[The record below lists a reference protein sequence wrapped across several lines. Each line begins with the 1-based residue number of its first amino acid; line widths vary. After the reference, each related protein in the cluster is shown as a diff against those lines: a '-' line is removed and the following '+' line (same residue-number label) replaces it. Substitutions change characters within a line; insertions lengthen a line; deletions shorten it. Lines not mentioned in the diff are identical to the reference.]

1 MIKINGKKIEVKH
14 FPDGTQMLL
23 DVNMVALT
31 FGSSVDRLGMLPNEK
46 ICLEWFYES
55 DEECMTLWYLVNHIR
70 KYDAHAYLTL
80 TLLYIPNARMDRTK
94 EMKEVFTLKY
104 FADFINMMKFERVYV
119 LDPHSN
125 VSTALID
132 RVEEQDVT
140 CYINTVLYKLD
151 MRNVKNIAIFFPD
164 AGAMKRYKD
173 FPLLKNKTIIHGEKE
188 RDWKTGKI
196 LGISIYDANG
206 VKIESLEGKD
216 VLMIDDII
224 SYGGTMAYSA
234 DKLKELGAGKVY
246 AYATHVENSILD
258 EEKGTLLKRLQDG
271 TVEKVFTTD
280 SLFTKFNET
289 KYVERV

>member
-23 DVNMVALT
+23 DVNMIALT

-173 FPLLKNKTIIHGEKE
+173 YPLLKNKTMFYGQKE
-188 RDWKTGKI
+188 RDWKTGEIKGIAIFDRDGEKLEKI
-196 LGISIYDANG
+196 NDELN
-206 VKIESLEGKD
+206 

-224 SYGGTMAYSA
+224 SYGGTLAYSA
-234 DKLKELGAGKVY
+234 DKLKELGVNRIF
-246 AYATHVENSILD
+246 AYASHVENSILD
-258 EEKGTLLKRLQDG
+258 EEKGTLLKRLKDG
-271 TVEKVFTTD
+271 AVEKVFTTN
-280 SLFTKFNET
+280 SLYSGQSE
-289 KYVERV
+289 YIEVL

>member
-14 FPDGTQMLL
+14 FPDGTQMLI

-164 AGAMKRYKD
+164 SGAMKRYKD
-173 FPLLKNKTIIHGEKE
+173 YPLLKNKTMFYGQKE
-188 RDWKTGKI
+188 RDWKTGEIKGIAIFDRDGEKLEKI
-196 LGISIYDANG
+196 NDELN
-206 VKIESLEGKD
+206 

-224 SYGGTMAYSA
+224 SYGGTLAYSA
-234 DKLKELGAGKVY
+234 DKLKELGVNRIF
-246 AYATHVENSILD
+246 AYASHVENSILD
-258 EEKGTLLKRLQDG
+258 EEKGTLLKRLKDG
-271 TVEKVFTTD
+271 AVEKVFTTN
-280 SLFTKFNET
+280 SLYSGQSE
-289 KYVERV
+289 YIEVL

>member
-1 MIKINGKKIEVKH
+1 MIKINNQKIEIKH

-23 DVNMVALT
+23 DVDMSAIRARYLNL
-31 FGSSVDRLGMLPNEK
+31 FPDR
-46 ICLEWFYES
+46 IVIDWVYES

-70 KYDAHAYLTL
+70 KYDVNIEIELYLK
-80 TLLYIPNARMDRTK
+80 YIPNGRMDRTK
-94 EMKEVFTLKY
+94 ELKEVFTLKY
-104 FADFINMMKFERVYV
+104 FAQFINMMNFNHVYV
-119 LDPHSN
+119 LDAHSN

-132 RVEEQDVT
+132 RVIEMDT
-140 CYINTVLYKLD
+140 TKPINAALHKLA
-151 MRNVKNIAIFFPD
+151 MRGLDNLVIYFPD
-164 AGAMKRYKD
+164 AGAQKRYKD

-188 RDWKTGKI
+188 RDWKSGKI
-196 LGISIYDANG
+196 LGISIYDTNG
-206 VKIESLEGKD
+206 VKIESLDGKD

-271 TVEKVFTTD
+271 TVEKVYTTD
-280 SLFTKFNET
+280 SLFNE
-289 KYVERV
+289 KSEYIEIV

>member
-173 FPLLKNKTIIHGEKE
+173 YPLLKNKTMFYGQKE
-188 RDWKTGKI
+188 RDWKTGEIKGIAIFNRDGEKLEKI
-196 LGISIYDANG
+196 NDELN
-206 VKIESLEGKD
+206 

-224 SYGGTMAYSA
+224 SYGGTLAYSA
-234 DKLKELGAGKVY
+234 DKLKELGVNRIF
-246 AYATHVENSILD
+246 AYASHVENSILD
-258 EEKGTLLKRLQDG
+258 EEKGTLLKRFKDG
-271 TVEKVFTTD
+271 AVEKVFTTN
-280 SLFTKFNET
+280 SLYSGQSE
-289 KYVERV
+289 YIEVL

>member
-1 MIKINGKKIEVKH
+1 MIKINGKKIDVKH

-173 FPLLKNKTIIHGEKE
+173 YPLLKNKTMFYGQKE
-188 RDWKTGKI
+188 RDWKTGEIKGIAIFDRDGEKLEKI
-196 LGISIYDANG
+196 NDELN
-206 VKIESLEGKD
+206 

-224 SYGGTMAYSA
+224 SYGGTLAYSA
-234 DKLKELGAGKVY
+234 DKLKELGVNRIF
-246 AYATHVENSILD
+246 AYASHVENSILD
-258 EEKGTLLKRLQDG
+258 EEKGTLLKRLKDG
-271 TVEKVFTTD
+271 AVEKVFTTN
-280 SLFTKFNET
+280 SLYSGQSE
-289 KYVERV
+289 YIEVL

>member
-1 MIKINGKKIEVKH
+1 MIKINGKKIEMKH

-23 DVNMVALT
+23 DVDMVAIT
-31 FGSSVDRLGMLPNEK
+31 YGRTIDRLGTLPNER
-46 ICLEWFYES
+46 ISLEWYYES

-125 VSTALID
+125 ISTALID

-151 MRNVKNIAIFFPD
+151 MRNVKNIAIYFPD

-173 FPLLKNKTIIHGEKE
+173 FPLLKNKTMLYGQKE
-188 RDWKTGKI
+188 RDWKTGEIKGIAIFDRDGEKLEKI
-196 LGISIYDANG
+196 NDELN
-206 VKIESLEGKD
+206 

-224 SYGGTMAYSA
+224 SYGGTLAYSA
-234 DKLKELGAGKVY
+234 DKLKEVGVNRIF
-246 AYATHVENSILD
+246 AYASHVENSILD
-258 EEKGTLLKRLQDG
+258 EEKGTLLKRLKDG
-271 TVEKVFTTD
+271 VVEKVFTTN
-280 SLFTKFNET
+280 SLYSGQSEFIE
-289 KYVERV
+289 VL

>member
-1 MIKINGKKIEVKH
+1 MIKINNQNIEIKH

-23 DVNMVALT
+23 DVDMSAIRARYLNQ
-31 FGSSVDRLGMLPNEK
+31 FPDR
-46 ICLEWFYES
+46 IVIDWYYES

-70 KYDAHAYLTL
+70 KYDSNIVIELYLR
-80 TLLYIPNARMDRTK
+80 YIPNARMDRTK
-94 EMKEVFTLKY
+94 ELKEVFTLKY
-104 FADFINMMKFERVYV
+104 FAKFINMLNFNHVYV

-132 RVEEQDVT
+132 RVIELDVT
-140 CYINTVLYKLD
+140 KPINAVLFKFH
-151 MRNVKNIAIFFPD
+151 VKNVNDVVIYFPD

-173 FPLLKNKTIIHGEKE
+173 FPLLKNKTIIHGEKD

>member
-173 FPLLKNKTIIHGEKE
+173 YPLLKNKTMFYGQKE
-188 RDWKTGKI
+188 RDWKTGEIKGIAIFDRDGEKLEKI
-196 LGISIYDANG
+196 NDELN
-206 VKIESLEGKD
+206 

-224 SYGGTMAYSA
+224 SYGGTLAYSA
-234 DKLKELGAGKVY
+234 DKLKELGVNRIF
-246 AYATHVENSILD
+246 AYASHVENSILD
-258 EEKGTLLKRLQDG
+258 EEKGTLLKRLKDG
-271 TVEKVFTTD
+271 AVEKVFTTN
-280 SLFTKFNET
+280 SLYSGHSE
-289 KYVERV
+289 YIEVL